1 MEIDK
6 PTLVARIGDILRN
19 DLKLGDVD
27 IDENTALAGGDFDL
41 DSLDLLLIVTTVE
54 KTFGIKIPNEDV
66 GRDAFESVGTLAD
79 YIATQA
85 A

>member
-1 MEIDK
+1 MDIDK
-6 PTLVARIGDILRN
+6 PTLVARIGDILRT
-19 DLKLGDVD
+19 DLKLGDVG
-27 IDENTALAGGDFDL
+27 IDETTPLAGGDFDL

-54 KTFGIKIPNEDV
+54 KTFGIKIPSEDV
-66 GRDAFESVGTLAD
+66 GREAFETVGTLAD